1 MRTLIVLSLSVFV
14 VVASNDCQ
22 AAQKKGADPAN
33 DELAAAIDQV
43 AKTIFAAS
51 DTNHNHVLNK
61 HEFATADDAL
71 DAQVQ
76 QMAQAGLIGKPKKQS
91 PKEKAKAK
99 EQNKDRDPSAPSAA
113 TATGNKLAR
122 SNKVSEAE
130 FTFYVRSV
138 VDEADEYW
146 RQSRTANEA
155 QLKAN
160 NAARRANPRYRGR
173 GRMQVP
179 YIPN

>member
-1 MRTLIVLSLSVFV
+1 MRTLIVFSLGALIL
-14 VVASNDCQ
+14 VASDDCQ

-33 DELAAAIDQV
+33 DELSVAIDKL
-43 AKTIFAAS
+43 AKSIFAAS

-61 HEFATADDAL
+61 HEFANADDAL

-76 QMAQAGLIGKPKKQS
+76 QMAQSGLIGKPKRQS
-91 PKEKAKAK
+91 PKDKAKAK
-99 EQNKDRDPSAPSAA
+99 EQNKDHDPSAASPA
-113 TATGNKLAR
+113 TATGNRLAR

-146 RQSRTANEA
+146 QQARTANEA
-155 QLKAN
+155 QLKAY
-160 NAARRANPRYRGR
+160 NAARQANPRYRGR
-173 GRMQVP
+173 GRMQAP
-179 YIPN
+179 YFPN